1 MPDTARATTA
11 YANRDRLAELWYQE
25 VERFRSARPESEKL
39 WRAATPHLPDGV
51 PMLWMAKWPGPWPV
65 YVASAAGSH
74 FTDADGIDHVDLC
87 LGDTGAM
94 CGHAPSASVA
104 ALSAQLVKGS
114 TFMLPTEDAAVAAEL
129 LADRF
134 GVPSWQ
140 FTLSATDANR
150 SVIRYARQV
159 TGRRKILVH
168 DYCYHGSVDETFATL
183 DAVGA
188 VIARR
193 GNIGAPVPPSE
204 TTAVVP
210 FNDIP
215 ALEKALATGGI
226 AAMLIEPALTNIGIV
241 LPEKGYHAAVRELC
255 TRYGTILVIDETH
268 TISAGPGG
276 MTKAEGLRPDAVV
289 VGKSIGG
296 GIPAAAFGMT
306 TEFAQR
312 ARDSLE
318 LEDIDVGG
326 VGGTLAGN
334 ALSLVGIRATLSEV
348 LTPAAFESMTARAVE
363 WTAGVQATIDEF
375 DVPWQVTQLG
385 ARAEYSFRVTPPRDG
400 AEAAAADDFELQQY
414 LHLHALNRGILI
426 TPFHNMALM
435 SPATTSE
442 DVERH
447 TVAFREAVES
457 LYG

>member
-1 MPDTARATTA
+1 MAGIVD
-11 YANRDRLAELWYQE
+11 RDRLAELWFQE
-25 VERFRSARPESEKL
+25 IEAFRSARPESEKL
-39 WRAATPHLPDGV
+39 WRAAVPHLPDGV

-65 YVASAAGSH
+65 YVDEASGAH
-74 FTDADGIDHVDLC
+74 FTDVDGIDHVDLC

-94 CGHAPSASVA
+94 CGHAPPA
-104 ALSAQLVKGS
+104 AVKGISHRLAHGS

-129 LADRF
+129 LAARF
-134 GVPSWQ
+134 GVQHWQ

-150 SVIRYARQV
+150 SLIRYARQV
-159 TGRRKILVH
+159 TGRRKIVVH
-168 DYCYHGSVDETFATL
+168 DYCYHGSVDEAFATL
-183 DAVGA
+183 DAAGA
-188 VIARR
+188 VVERR

-215 ALEKALATGGI
+215 ALEAALKSGEI
-226 AAMLIEPALTNIGIV
+226 AAMLMEPALTNIGIV
-241 LPEKGYHAAVRELC
+241 LPEEGYHEAVRELC
-255 TRYGTILVIDETH
+255 TKYDVVLIIDETH
-268 TISAGPGG
+268 TFSAGPGG
-276 MTKAEGLRPDAVV
+276 MTTTLGLSPDAVV

-296 GIPAAAFGMT
+296 GIPAAAFGMST
-306 TEFAQR
+306 TLAER
-312 ARDSLE
+312 ARASLE

-334 ALSLVGIRATLSEV
+334 ALSLAGIRATLSEV
-348 LTPAAFESMTARAVE
+348 LTSEAFESMTARATE
-363 WTAGVQATIDEF
+363 WTMGVQSGLDEF

-385 ARAEYSFRVTPPRDG
+385 ARSEYSFRPTPPHDG

-435 SPATTSE
+435 CPTTTTD
-442 DVERH
+442 DVDRH
-447 TVAFREAVES
+447 TRAFREALES
-457 LYG
+457 LFG